1 MPTSHNGRQE
11 LERERADLP
20 SQLATYQ
27 RELDD
32 TAPEH
37 TARRERLAWQIRR
50 AQKRIAEI
58 EALLNGS

>member
-1 MPTSHNGRQE
+1 MPTSHNERHV
-11 LERERADLP
+11 LERERATLP
-20 SQLATYQ
+20 GQLAIYQ

-50 AQKRIAEI
+50 VQKRIAEI
-58 EALLNGS
+58 ETLLNGS